1 MEEEECT
8 RKDYLR
14 QVKEERKQDGKK
26 EGRDGTVETNQGAQA
41 K

>member
-8 RKDYLR
+8 QKDYLR
-14 QVKEERKQDGKK
+14 QVKEGRKKTRRQER
-26 EGRDGTVETNQGAQA
+26 RDGTVETNQGAQA